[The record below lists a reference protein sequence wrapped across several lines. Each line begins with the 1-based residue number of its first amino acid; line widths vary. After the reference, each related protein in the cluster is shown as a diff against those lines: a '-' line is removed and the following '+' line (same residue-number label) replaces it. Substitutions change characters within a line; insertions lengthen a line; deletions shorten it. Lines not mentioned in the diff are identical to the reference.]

1 MSTRRGAIASYLVS
15 LPERVVR
22 SASALAG
29 GLLHQIGEVALP
41 SAVRRTR
48 LYRSLV
54 GVALRFL
61 IEQVGQVEGV
71 FPGEEKLAGDFLL
84 RRTAGNGLELLGLL
98 TMRASPVWVLAALA
112 DLSGAGRH
120 LLGEISLRLEQEGL
134 LRPGR
139 RPETMNQ
146 LLDALEAAAGQTAES
161 INTPPLNAA
170 ELRREWASLQRA
182 WGSVPTPSLPSLEA
196 VWKDLVD
203 TASGQG
209 RGVFE
214 LSSAIALSTWVAMR
228 TAGEVVSGEVLGHY
242 SRTLAEIRQAG
253 FLPWWTRE
261 FRPYLRAAAE
271 QFSPSRLTLTERL
284 ARANHSSANPPP
296 NRTN

>member
-242 SRTLAEIRQAG
+242 SRTLAEIRQTG